1 MRNTMQPRPLGRGG
15 FTLTEIMIALG
26 VVGVALGMAAAA
38 FEAGLKS
45 HNSAVSNAMRSL
57 VAENAVAI
65 ARARL
70 MYYGTATS
78 DPNTT
83 CKLAP
88 IGPRDLSF
96 PTRTADNDTSGRG
109 YLLAAKQNA
118 LGKNDYTFRI
128 RPYVLAKSTYK
139 LEATAAKNCDISIA
153 GANGPAT
160 LMASSGSLDPAMV
173 VGAYVMAIYPDA
185 NTQTGRIVSLSPMV
199 TVATAT
205 MTTLSKVP
213 VTVLVVKDASGATV
227 PPNSSDGRIDVLPEY
242 VVTTSLRQAP

>member
-70 MYYGTATS
+70 IYAST
-78 DPNTT
+78 DPSTYQ
-83 CKLAP
+83 LAP
-88 IGPRDLSF
+88 IGLRDLNF